1 MLLLHSGKGRR
12 GTVEHPAVVDGAPSR
27 FREVSRCARLGEG
40 TDKMGLSERPH
51 SATSSLL
58 IYLPKISDSRK
69 MINIHENST
78 PNLFTKN
85 KNKWVKKLVGI
96 LQ

>member
-1 MLLLHSGKGRR
+1 
-12 GTVEHPAVVDGAPSR
+12 
-27 FREVSRCARLGEG
+27 
-40 TDKMGLSERPH
+40 MGLSERPH

-85 KNKWVKKLVGI
+85 KHTMGKKTCWNITVVNKIK
-96 LQ
+96 